1 MNVCLNSLSFK
12 VEYERVGVG
21 GKNEGLQILSLGILL
36 QRLHHNNTKFCT
48 KNKVLSFLVV
58 KFYHFY
64 CQRHKVL
71 ISAKSNDILPNYRFL
86 FFKKKTLQ
94 QVPLHGSA
102 TLLSLVVQIF

>member
-48 KNKVLSFLVV
+48 KNQVL
-58 KFYHFY
+58 
-64 CQRHKVL
+64 
-71 ISAKSNDILPNYRFL
+71 
-86 FFKKKTLQ
+86 
-94 QVPLHGSA
+94 
-102 TLLSLVVQIF
+102 